1 MAKLEVPIQVNLP
14 DDWIEQII
22 DRLRNDPDADWVEVI
37 RCKDC
42 KWYELPSHRITE
54 NCVRWWKNNGVLLP
68 IKPTDFCS
76 YGERR
81 EDD

>member
-42 KWYELPSHRITE
+42 KWYEFPNYKISE
-54 NCVRWWKNNGVLLP
+54 NCVRWMKSNGILLP
-68 IKPTDFCS
+68 IKPDNYCS
-76 YGERR
+76 YAERR
-81 EDD
+81 EE